1 MSFHF
6 TKLASSKINK
16 KLLHAAQCSLCP
28 LANNPQNKHP
38 NMPADGSIKPDI
50 YLLGLGPSS
59 DEDEIGKP
67 FVGKSGKFLRSCF
80 SEEQWSKT
88 RRNNVTRTRGL
99 DNSPPPEAVEC
110 CRPSVEKDILETKPK
125 AIFGFGQYPL
135 QWVLGEK
142 YNGQV
147 TMNTWRNRHFPIN
160 IKGHEM
166 WFFPMFHPSYI
177 VRSEKTAP
185 ELEQV
190 FKRDIKTAY
199 NFLAKDIQPALIKS
213 HTYYNGIEIEFKSLS
228 KIESFID
235 NLLKTSNRF
244 AIDIETAADLPPG
257 HNIPRPYHAN
267 SRILS
272 ISIGTFDKCMA
283 FPLDHP
289 EAKWTPSE
297 RKKLDLLLLKL
308 LLSNLIKIAHNSVYE
323 LEWLLNKYSKKIAYK
338 NWICTLTQG
347 YILDGRRGLL
357 GLGDLTLLY
366 FGFNLK
372 QLSNV
377 NSANLTS
384 TPIEDVLTY
393 NSMDSKY
400 TDLIYLHQQKLLE
413 EDPIQLEVFE
423 RQNRKLP
430 ATVLTQI
437 KGIKPDLDEARRI
450 DKEVDIK
457 IHKLLD
463 DISHHKDVK
472 EYISRFGGF
481 NANSPQDVIKLFK
494 YLGFDMS
501 KEVVSKTESG
511 RKVETKD
518 SSDEETLSKIE
529 HPVAKWVLEIRKL
542 TNKLKSTYLDSF
554 IGKENTVYPD
564 GKLHPYFNVN
574 STATLRLCIA
584 KGSKIEVIRDIS
596 KYPNGIPIEDV
607 KVGDLAYS
615 YSANGQLEIKKVK
628 WAGYTGKK
636 KVIRLYW
643 KAHSK
648 NGYLDLTPTH
658 EILQSNNKYINAQ
671 NSITCSIKALA
682 RGTTHGYARL
692 WPTKLKE
699 IAREHRF
706 IYKQLFGDIPKGYV
720 IHHKDGNKLN
730 NQISNLE
737 LKSLSDH
744 VSYHSS
750 KYFASNINK
759 ANWYKTLNPTRL
771 KGDTSPNWI
780 NISRFQCLKLIVK
793 YHGQLTYIQEMD
805 YKVFLIKLK
814 YHNIDLQHIK
824 DRYGKGF
831 ESTYLNKNII
841 TKNLNKLGIAQ
852 FKVFYHI
859 DLYRLKRLLKYFN
872 INQFENHK
880 YQLKLISSK
889 EKIIELLQSVNGQIT
904 KLPYD
909 FNSFKQKAKKFGVEI
924 NDFKTTYN
932 NHFIY
937 KIEELSDEVD
947 VYDLEIE
954 DNNNFIANELC
965 VHNSSDSPN
974 FQNFPKHT
982 DEAIVRKIIKAPQKH
997 KLVSLD
1003 YGQIEYRTG
1012 VMNSKDPTLIKAIFT
1027 NYDIHKDWAIRI
1039 AKAYP
1044 KRVGGDLKAF
1054 LNDPKAIKEL
1064 RQITKSGW
1072 TFAGMFNATPK
1083 TKAEYMEIP
1092 LEIAKK
1098 LDKEFWAELKTL
1110 KEWQNRMYDFVAK
1123 NGYIETLTHY
1133 RRKYGKKTPYLE
1145 SGEVVNTPIQESAAT
1160 IVMDAFCR
1168 ICEYAIETNQEKY
1181 IPIWQIHDDLG
1192 FVFPEETMEE
1202 DYNKIAYMMLDCHF
1216 SFINVPLAVEISV
1229 GDNWYEMKEIK
1240 IIDSVDVGLMKNPYV

>member
-1 MSFHF
+1 M
-6 TKLASSKINK
+6 
-16 KLLHAAQCSLCP
+16 HAAQCSLCP
-28 LANNPQNKHP
+28 LANNPQNKHS
-38 NMPADGSIKPDI
+38 NMPADGSTKPEV
-50 YLLGLGPSS
+50 YLLGLGPGA
-59 DEDEIGKP
+59 DEDAIGKP
-67 FVGKSGKFLRSCF
+67 FVGKSGKFLQSCF
-80 SEEQWSKT
+80 SESQWSRT
-88 RRNNVTRTRGL
+88 RRNNVTRTRDF

-135 QWVLGEK
+135 QWVLGDK
-142 YNGQV
+142 YNGQL
-147 TMNTWRNRHFPIN
+147 TMNTWRNRHLPIS

-177 VRSEKTAP
+177 IRSERTAP
-185 ELEQV
+185 ELVQV

-199 NFLAKDIQPALIKS
+199 DFLAKDIKPTLIKS
-213 HTYYNGIEIEFKSLS
+213 HTYYDGIEIEYKSIA
-228 KIESFID
+228 KIEAFIC

-289 EAKWTPSE
+289 EAKWTLSE
-297 RKKLDLLLLKL
+297 RKKLDLLILKL
-308 LLSNLIKIAHNSVYE
+308 LLSNLTKIAHNSVYE
-323 LEWLLNKYSKKIAYK
+323 LEWLLYKYSKKIAYK
-338 NWICTLTQG
+338 NWVCTLTQG

-366 FGFNLK
+366 FEFNLK

-377 NSANLTS
+377 NAANLVN

-393 NSMDSKY
+393 NSIDSKY
-400 TDLIYLHQQKLLE
+400 TDAVYLHQQKLLE
-413 EDPIQLEVFE
+413 EDPVLLEVFE

-430 ATVLTQI
+430 ATVLMQI
-437 KGIKPDLDEARRI
+437 KGITPDLDEARKI
-450 DKEVDIK
+450 DKEVEIK
-457 IHKLLD
+457 IHRLLD

-481 NANSPQDVIKLFK
+481 NANSPQDVVGLFK

-501 KEVVSKTESG
+501 KEVVSKTDSG

-529 HPVAKWVLEIRKL
+529 HPIAKSILEIRKL
-542 TNKLKSTYLDSF
+542 INKLKSTYLDSF
-554 IGKENTVYPD
+554 IGKENNVYPD

-574 STATLRLCIA
+574 STATLRL
-584 KGSKIEVIRDIS
+584 S
-596 KYPNGIPIEDV
+596 
-607 KVGDLAYS
+607 
-615 YSANGQLEIKKVK
+615 
-628 WAGYTGKK
+628 
-636 KVIRLYW
+636 
-643 KAHSK
+643 
-648 NGYLDLTPTH
+648 
-658 EILQSNNKYINAQ
+658 SNA
-671 NSITCSIKALA
+671 
-682 RGTTHGYARL
+682 
-692 WPTKLKE
+692 
-699 IAREHRF
+699 
-706 IYKQLFGDIPKGYV
+706 
-720 IHHKDGNKLN
+720 
-730 NQISNLE
+730 
-737 LKSLSDH
+737 
-744 VSYHSS
+744 
-750 KYFASNINK
+750 
-759 ANWYKTLNPTRL
+759 
-771 KGDTSPNWI
+771 
-780 NISRFQCLKLIVK
+780 
-793 YHGQLTYIQEMD
+793 
-805 YKVFLIKLK
+805 
-814 YHNIDLQHIK
+814 
-824 DRYGKGF
+824 
-831 ESTYLNKNII
+831 
-841 TKNLNKLGIAQ
+841 
-852 FKVFYHI
+852 
-859 DLYRLKRLLKYFN
+859 
-872 INQFENHK
+872 
-880 YQLKLISSK
+880 
-889 EKIIELLQSVNGQIT
+889 
-904 KLPYD
+904 
-909 FNSFKQKAKKFGVEI
+909 
-924 NDFKTTYN
+924 
-932 NHFIY
+932 
-937 KIEELSDEVD
+937 
-947 VYDLEIE
+947 
-954 DNNNFIANELC
+954 
-965 VHNSSDSPN
+965 PN

-982 DEAIVRKIIKAPQKH
+982 DEAIVRKIIKAPPGY

-1110 KEWQNRMYDFVAK
+1110 KDWQNRMYDFVAK

-1145 SGEVVNTPIQESAAT
+1145 SGEIVNTPIQESAAT
-1160 IVMDAFCR
+1160 IVMDSFCR
-1168 ICEYAIETNQEKY
+1168 ICEFAIETNQEKY

-1192 FVFPEETMEE
+1192 FIFPEETLEE
-1202 DYNKIAYMMLDCHF
+1202 DYNKIAYMMLNCNF
-1216 SFINVPLAVEISV
+1216 SFINVPLSVEIST
-1229 GDNWYEMKEIK
+1229 GDNWYQMKEVK
-1240 IIDSVDVGLMKNPYV
+1240 IIDSVDIGLMENPFKN